1 MKKKFCHLA
10 DHLSIEDLRRRMSE
24 SVSIEQF
31 RRYQVIFIRLT
42 SPEMPVSRVAELCS
56 VAYRTVTQWT
66 WLYNRLGPDGYVLSG
81 RGGRRHSHLSADA
94 EKALLDG
101 LAAKAGKG
109 LVITV
114 LSVKKASEKAVGY
127 ELPKDYAYDLLNRH
141 GWRKV
146 MPRTHHPKK
155 DLERQE
161 TFKKT
166 FRNSWKPPERAF
178 PNRHP
183 GD

>member
-1 MKKKFCHLA
+1 MKNKVCA
-10 DHLSIEDLRRRMSE
+10 VAGHLSAGDLRTMMSGAV
-24 SVSIEQF
+24 SVEQF

-56 VAYRTVTQWT
+56 VSYRTVTQWT
-66 WLYNRLGPDGYVLSG
+66 WLYNRLGSDGYVLSG

-109 LVITV
+109 LIITV
-114 LSVKKASEKAVGY
+114 LSVKKASEKVVGR

-146 MPRTHHPKK
+146 MPRTHHPRK
-155 DLERQE
+155 DMESQE
-161 TFKKT
+161 AFKKT
-166 FRNSWKPPERAF
+166 FRNSWNPPGKAF